1 MLDRPKPRTN
11 AAYACDENRQLIYM
25 FGGYDETNELND
37 FWVFDLN
44 THEWSPMETLNGPSP
59 RSGAKMVFDS
69 VGNQIF
75 IIGRKATR
83 GQENLKVIRF
93 LNFNIVWKASV
104 EPAKDLEIYNPRGIP
119 KKGSK
124 GYIKDL
130 YWIGSIRFWW
140 KSFKGGGDKQPWKF
154 LIWLNIENPKLCEEN

>member
-1 MLDRPKPRTN
+1 MYNNFSTEGHVEEYIAKQKYKAKFTELQSMLDRPKPRTN

-93 LNFNIVWKASV
+93 LNFNIV
-104 EPAKDLEIYNPRGIP
+104 
-119 KKGSK
+119 
-124 GYIKDL
+124 
-130 YWIGSIRFWW
+130 
-140 KSFKGGGDKQPWKF
+140 
-154 LIWLNIENPKLCEEN
+154 